1 MKNNIKI
8 LLFSLFVIITSVA
21 FSQAPEGIN
30 YQAVLRNTVTGT
42 VIPNSTVNV
51 QIKIISGTTS
61 GAVIYQEIHPG
72 LSTNQGL
79 VNLVIGKGLP
89 QTGTFA
95 SIPWSTG
102 GNFFVNTAIQ
112 IGGVGTYQDYGTQQ
126 LMSVPYA
133 LYSKYSGNQLNQ
145 WRYGNTSPFSGL
157 GNLGDFYLDLVSG
170 NVHYKNSTTTWQL
183 TGNIKGPQGVQGQI
197 GLTGATGATG
207 AQGPIGLTGPAGTTG
222 STGTQGPIGL
232 TGPAGATGAT
242 GAQGPI
248 GLTGP
253 AGATGTTGAQ
263 GPIGLTGPAGATGAT
278 GAQGPIGLTGPAGA
292 TGATGAQ
299 GPIGLTGPAGAMG
312 ATGAQGPI
320 GLTGQAGAQGANG
333 KNTLVKTTQETTST
347 NCVNGG
353 TKIEVGLD
361 INSNGLLDSI
371 EINASLTQYVC
382 NGNNAVGGS
391 SSGSH
396 MQVFTAGAYN
406 WTVPSGVTSV
416 LVEMWGAGGA
426 GGVGMYT
433 YCGGNGGSG
442 GYGKGSINVTPGD
455 IISFTVGTGG
465 TYCTTTTMF
474 HDCDGGNGG
483 STNFLSL
490 IATGGTGGIGNLTDT
505 GNYPYQNGPGF
516 NGLSGTSNA
525 ILNCS
530 SSSNIPCMNLM
541 GIQYGKGG
549 NGVCGNGNIN
559 SSNSGTN
566 GYLILIF

>member
-1 MKNNIKI
+1 
-8 LLFSLFVIITSVA
+8 
-21 FSQAPEGIN
+21 
-30 YQAVLRNTVTGT
+30 
-42 VIPNSTVNV
+42 
-51 QIKIISGTTS
+51 
-61 GAVIYQEIHPG
+61 
-72 LSTNQGL
+72 
-79 VNLVIGKGLP
+79 
-89 QTGTFA
+89 
-95 SIPWSTG
+95 
-102 GNFFVNTAIQ
+102 
-112 IGGVGTYQDYGTQQ
+112 
-126 LMSVPYA
+126 
-133 LYSKYSGNQLNQ
+133 
-145 WRYGNTSPFSGL
+145 
-157 GNLGDFYLDLVSG
+157 
-170 NVHYKNSTTTWQL
+170 
-183 TGNIKGPQGVQGQI
+183 
-197 GLTGATGATG
+197 
-207 AQGPIGLTGPAGTTG
+207 
-222 STGTQGPIGL
+222 
-232 TGPAGATGAT
+232 
-242 GAQGPI
+242 
-248 GLTGP
+248 
-253 AGATGTTGAQ
+253 
-263 GPIGLTGPAGATGAT
+263 
-278 GAQGPIGLTGPAGA
+278 
-292 TGATGAQ
+292 
-299 GPIGLTGPAGAMG
+299 MG